1 MVQRREEIVETVN
14 RLGEVSIS
22 QLKELFPDVSEV
34 TLRKDLKYLNSTM
47 QIVRIHGG
55 AKSLPAAIGTVDS
68 FFTRSAQNIG
78 QKNIIAKKAANLL
91 SENQSLFIA
100 AGSTCTQ
107 FVKSLPDIP
116 LHVFT
121 DGLVTAIELSKF
133 ANVDANLIGGSI
145 DSDVRC
151 CGPKMF
157 EDLSRLHLDYSF
169 IGTDGYRPGYGFV
182 CCSANSASLFSIAR
196 STSDNLVVLMDSTKV
211 NATRAPRIIPPS
223 EIDIVVTDG
232 LLDESVIKSFTKAGV
247 TVL

>member
-1 MVQRREEIVETVN
+1 MLNRRQEIVEIVN
-14 RLGEVSIS
+14 RMGEVSIS
-22 QLKELFPDVSEV
+22 QLKEMFPNVSEV

-68 FFTRSAQNIG
+68 FFTRSTQNIE
-78 QKNIIAKKAANLL
+78 QKNIIAKKAAKLL
-91 SENQSLFIA
+91 NPNQSLFIA

-133 ANVDANLIGGSI
+133 ANIDANLIGGSI

-157 EDLSRLHLDYSF
+157 EDFSRLHLDYAF
-169 IGTDGYRPGYGFV
+169 IGTDGYLPGYGFV
-182 CCSANSASLFSIAR
+182 CCTANSASLFSISR
-196 STSDNLVVLMDSTKV
+196 SVSDHLVVLMDSTKV

-232 LLDESVIKSFTKAGV
+232 LFDDNVIKSFARAGV
-247 TVL
+247 TIL

>member
-1 MVQRREEIVETVN
+1 MLKRQQEIVETIN
-14 RLGEVSIS
+14 RLGEVTIS

-68 FFTRSAQNIG
+68 FFTRSAKNIE
-78 QKNIIAKKAANLL
+78 QKNIIAKKAIKLL
-91 SENQSLFIA
+91 NPNQSLFIA
-100 AGSTCTQ
+100 AGSTCIQ

-116 LHVFT
+116 LQVFT

-133 ANVDANLIGGSI
+133 ANIDANLIGGSI

-157 EDLSRLHLDYSF
+157 EDLSRLHLDYAF

-182 CCSANSASLFSIAR
+182 CCTANAASLFSISR
-196 STSDNLVVLMDSTKV
+196 SASDNLVVLMDSTKV
-211 NATRAPRIIPPS
+211 NATRAPRIVPPS
-223 EIDIVVTDG
+223 EISILVTDG
-232 LLDESVIKSFTKAGV
+232 QLDDNITKSFIKAGV

>member
-1 MVQRREEIVETVN
+1 MEKRRQEIVETVN
-14 RLGEVSIS
+14 RIGEVTIS

-47 QIVRIHGG
+47 QIVRVHGG

-68 FFTRSAQNIG
+68 FFTRSTQNIE
-78 QKNIIAKKAANLL
+78 QKNIIAKKAVKLL
-91 SENQSLFIA
+91 TPNQSLFIA

-116 LHVFT
+116 LQVFT

-133 ANVDANLIGGSI
+133 ANIDANLIGGSI

-157 EDLSRLHLDYSF
+157 EDLSRLHLDFAF
-169 IGTDGYRPGYGFV
+169 IGTDGYRPDYGFV
-182 CCSANSASLFSIAR
+182 CCTANAASLFSISR
-196 STSDNLVVLMDSTKV
+196 SVSDNLVVLMDSTKV
-211 NATRAPRIIPPS
+211 NVTRAPRIVPPS
-223 EIDIVVTDG
+223 EVDVVVTDG
-232 LLDESVIKSFTKAGV
+232 QLDDNVIKSFTKAGV
-247 TVL
+247 TVF